1 MSALKPIVILAIN
14 NPYKQ
19 RLIQDQLSDHYNIIC
34 KDTGHD
40 VIEFFDILQSKVQ
53 LVILENQLDDFDC
66 VSLLKILKNKS
77 ISTEFI
83 VIADQNNLEET
94 VHCFK
99 VGALDYISGD
109 IEEISFLEL
118 VNKSVQNMNLL
129 NKIKQ
134 ITQQLFLD
142 ELSLTLESDLMDNL
156 IERKY
161 KKGEIIKFEDIVL
174 EGISHDSGELKKVI
188 KNQLIKGL
196 PKKNET
202 STILIIEDDE
212 DACENLEEVLSDRYN
227 ILIAKTV
234 RKALSI
240 LEIEPSIS
248 VVLLDVYLPDG
259 NGVELIPQIKK
270 INNNA
275 SIIIMTA
282 YKESEIARKAM
293 VLGAEEY
300 FNKPLI
306 MADVIT
312 TITRVL
318 QLRYFQLEW
327 PNIEKEI
334 LENNITYKV
343 KLNLLTRCCENKVKF
358 NDDITMND
366 VYTFFPELSK
376 LNIDSSTIVPGSI
389 LESGIM
395 LFVDELRIKLDEVK
409 L

>member
-1 MSALKPIVILAIN
+1 MSALKPIVILATN

-19 RLIQDQLSDHYNIIC
+19 RLIQNQLSESYNIIC
-34 KDTGHD
+34 KDTGHE
-40 VIEFFDILQSKVQ
+40 VVEFFDILQSKVQ
-53 LVILENQLDDFDC
+53 LVILENQLEDMDC
-66 VSLLKILKNKS
+66 ISLLKVLKKKS

-99 VGALDYISGD
+99 EGVLDYIPGD
-109 IEEISFLEL
+109 IEGISFLEL
-118 VNKSVQNMNLL
+118 VDKSLKNMNLL

-142 ELSLTLESDLMDNL
+142 ELSLTLEPDLMDNL
-156 IERKY
+156 IESKY

-188 KNQLIKGL
+188 KNQLIKDL

-212 DACENLEEVLSDRYN
+212 DACENLEEVLSDNYN
-227 ILIAKTV
+227 IFIAKTV
-234 RKALSI
+234 RTALSI
-240 LEIEPSIS
+240 LEKEPNIS

-270 INNNA
+270 INNKA
-275 SIIIMTA
+275 SIVIMTA

-293 VLGAEEY
+293 LLGAEEY

-318 QLRYFQLEW
+318 QLRYFQIEW
-327 PNIEKEI
+327 PNIEKDI
-334 LENNITYKV
+334 IANNITYKV

-358 NDDITMND
+358 NEDITMKD

-376 LNIDSSTIVPGSI
+376 LNIDSSTIVPGSV
-389 LESGIM
+389 LESGVM
-395 LFVDELRIKLDEVK
+395 LFVDELKTKLDEIK
-409 L
+409 I